1 MYSRFLN
8 CIPKA
13 LFVPISES
21 KCRKPNLKES
31 ECRITTSVF
40 FENSSFLAYSGQR
53 EEFLE
58 IREF

>member
-1 MYSRFLN
+1 MFLN
-8 CIPKA
+8 CISEA
-13 LFVPISES
+13 LFVLIFES
-21 KCRKPNLKES
+21 KCRRPNLNES
-31 ECRITTSVF
+31 ECRITASVF